1 MVQID
6 KTDSLYKYLT
16 NLGVEDVDNVYVE
29 LAKNGRYKISD
40 VKQYFRE
47 IFSPSQTQDIEE
59 SELSKLVDYYI
70 DLKKVKTL
78 NSKEL
83 KTLLSKYKETKDIK
97 IRDLIINS
105 QLKDILYLCINY
117 KTLHK
122 EVDIQDLVQIANI
135 GLITAIE
142 KFNEKA
148 KIDFKDYITYWV
160 RIEILKEFK
169 GENNDK

>member
-1 MVQID
+1 VVQID

-16 NLGVEDVDNVYVE
+16 NLGIENVEEEYID
-29 LAKNGRYKISD
+29 LAKNGRYKLSD

-47 IFSPSQTQDIEE
+47 IFSPSQTQDIDE
-59 SELSKLVDYYI
+59 SELEKLVDYYI

-78 NSKEL
+78 SSTEL
-83 KTLLSKYKETKDIK
+83 KACLNKYKETNDNK

-117 KTLHK
+117 KTLHTD
-122 EVDIQDLVQIANI
+122 VDIQDLVQIANI

-142 KFNEKA
+142 KYNEKA
-148 KIDFKDYITYWV
+148 KIDFKDYVTYWV
-160 RIEILKEFK
+160 RDIILKEFK

>member
-16 NLGVEDVDNVYVE
+16 NLGIENVDEEYIE
-29 LAKNGRYKISD
+29 LAKNGRYKLND

-47 IFSPSQTQDIEE
+47 IFTPSQTQDIEE
-59 SELSKLVDYYI
+59 SELEKLLDYYI

-78 NSKEL
+78 NSAQL
-83 KTLLSKYKETKDIK
+83 KDCLAKYKETSDTKN
-97 IRDLIINS
+97 RDLIINS

-117 KTLHK
+117 KTLHND
-122 EVDIQDLVQIANI
+122 VDIQDLVQVANM

-142 KFNEKA
+142 KYDA
-148 KIDFKDYITYWV
+148 TTKIDFKDYVTYWV
-160 RIEILKEFK
+160 RAIILKEFK
-169 GENNDK
+169 GEINDK